1 MAGRPLIGSKTNDK
15 KVSRLLVI
23 QAPDYRQRSCLRKR
37 FNPARPS
44 SLLKKIKRKDN
55 EK

>member
-15 KVSRLLVI
+15 KGSRLLV
-23 QAPDYRQRSCLRKR
+23 PDYRQRSCLRKR